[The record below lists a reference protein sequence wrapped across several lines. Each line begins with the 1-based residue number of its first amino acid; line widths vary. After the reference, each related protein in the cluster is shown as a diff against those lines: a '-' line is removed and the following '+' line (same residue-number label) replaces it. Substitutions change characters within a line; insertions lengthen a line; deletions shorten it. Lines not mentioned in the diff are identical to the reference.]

1 MYRNSLPDA
10 VRKNHPLNNAAD
22 IIMSIVK
29 LRSHLDTRR
38 FFLRPRGRAGGG
50 VAVFGVRSLGSIE
63 VPFR

>member
-22 IIMSIVK
+22 IVNSNVK
-29 LRSHLDTRR
+29 LRSHLNTRL
-38 FFLRPRGRAGGG
+38 FFLRRHGRVGGE
-50 VAVFGVRSLGSIE
+50 AAAFGVRSLGSIE

>member
-22 IIMSIVK
+22 IIMSNVK

-38 FFLRPRGRAGGG
+38 FFLRPRERAGGG
-50 VAVFGVRSLGSIE
+50 VAAFVVRSLGSIE